1 MRLKCQIFCAC
12 ELFCEYLDLVA
23 YYLLIG
29 LQLVNLYPKY
39 IIKIKVDIL
48 GENLNVCTLTLKP

>member
-23 YYLLIG
+23 YLLIG

-48 GENLNVCTLTLKP
+48 GGGNLNICTLTLKP